1 MKVLKT
7 HELLSAWE
15 QGLNQPLLQRVL
27 IILAAAYPDESP
39 ESLVALSIGQ
49 RDRRLLQL
57 RAHLFGPDLLNTS
70 DCPQCEQKIE
80 WQNKVLDFLEPPQKE
95 ILQGGEYHFD
105 TKGYSLR
112 FRLPNSLD
120 IEATRDCESTDHA
133 QKVLLSRCLLKVE
146 YANEK
151 CDLNRLPG
159 SVIDDL
165 NAQMEL
171 LDPQADISLE
181 LSCPDCAHKWYS
193 LFDISSFL
201 CRELNDW
208 AERTLYSVY
217 RLASNYGWSEQEIL
231 QLSPVRRQLYLGMLG
246 E

>member
-57 RAHLFGPDLLNTS
+57 RAYLFGPDLLNTS

-80 WQNKVLDFLEPPQKE
+80 WQNKVLDFLEPPQQE

-120 IEATRDCESTDHA
+120 IEATRDCESTDQA
-133 QKVLLSRCLLKVE
+133 QKVLSWFNRGNIFSHTSR
-146 YANEK
+146 
-151 CDLNRLPG
+151 
-159 SVIDDL
+159 
-165 NAQMEL
+165 
-171 LDPQADISLE
+171 
-181 LSCPDCAHKWYS
+181 
-193 LFDISSFL
+193 FFL
-201 CRELNDW
+201 
-208 AERTLYSVY
+208 RTLCK
-217 RLASNYGWSEQEIL
+217 
-231 QLSPVRRQLYLGMLG
+231 
-246 E
+246 